1 MKLNKVFLTYVT
13 EGEQLM
19 VATDTKKFSGLV
31 RSNKTAADIVDCLK
45 KDSTKEEII
54 QSMLEKYEVDKKR
67 LEEDVEKVLETL
79 RGIGALDE

>member
-1 MKLNKVFLTYVT
+1 MKLNKGFLTYVT

-31 RSNKTAADIVDCLK
+31 RSNRTAADIVDCLK

-54 QSMLEKYEVDKKR
+54 QIMLEKYEVDEKR
-67 LEEDVEKVLETL
+67 LEEDVEKVLEIL
-79 RGIGALDE
+79 RGISALDE

>member
-1 MKLNKVFLTYVT
+1 MKLNKGFLTYVT
-13 EGEQLM
+13 DGEQLM

-54 QSMLEKYEVDKKR
+54 QTMLEKYEVDEKR
-67 LEEDVEKVLETL
+67 LEEDVEKVLEIL

>member
-1 MKLNKVFLTYVT
+1 MKLNKGFLTYVT

-19 VATDTKKFSGLV
+19 VATDTKKFPGLV

-45 KDSTKEEII
+45 KESTKEEII
-54 QSMLEKYEVDKKR
+54 QTMLKKYEVDEKR
-67 LEEDVEKVLETL
+67 LKEDVEKVLEIL